1 MSIEKESIALSEHVF
16 NSLYKEAIEN
26 HPNISFE
33 KQVNDHEFVISSEV
47 LFNIIGIFSTQKGY
61 AIRLNVIGVS
71 DRYLSSADRLALK
84 DGFIDVY
91 LKDTVKITGIDERQ
105 GRYLISIEYDDA
117 EKVDIGT
124 VRLNN
129 DDVVDHQLFKYSI
142 VDTDD
147 ASFIERVVYYYN
159 KIDTV

>member
-33 KQVNDHEFVISSEV
+33 QQVNDHEFVISSEV

-105 GRYLISIEYDDA
+105 GRYLLSIQYADA
-117 EKVDIGT
+117 EESGIGT
-124 VRLNN
+124 VLLNN
-129 DDVVDHQLFKYSI
+129 DDVVGHQLFKYSVI
-142 VDTDD
+142 NSSDTG
-147 ASFIERVVYYYN
+147 FIEKVVYNYN